1 MRVGAG
7 AISKLKQKSKR
18 GRAMNEAMLTARKLV
33 EEHISAYGYIPHP
46 DKIKDAVAAEIARL
60 RAALDVANQGLAA
73 WVDMAYERGL
83 GDPEECAHQL
93 DADGKQIAR
102 LRTVISKWQ
111 ETAVKLGF
119 DGVDMAIDLGA
130 EITRLR
136 ANLEQTNATL
146 VAANRECDRRGQ
158 ELAAARQNAENRE
171 AWIETLNKSYAINM
185 KIVSEARDAA
195 RHDADRLRT
204 ALTIIA
210 DWDRAPITGEWR
222 ESLLDIIRS
231 ICDCARTALMN

>member
-1 MRVGAG
+1 MRRQKKTPPGIPLRTEVYVTAG
-7 AISKLKQKSKR
+7 EWVTCS
-18 GRAMNEAMLTARKLV
+18 GP
-33 EEHISAYGYIPHP
+33 EHHR
-46 DKIKDAVAAEIARL
+46 IARFTKTIHWG
-60 RAALDVANQGLAA
+60 DIQDLAHDLA
-73 WVDMAYERGL
+73 DWT
-83 GDPEECAHQL
+83 QL